1 MPLLSLAH
9 FTVIDADPITLI
21 EAAVAGRYGAIG
33 LRIVAPF
40 PTDHVFPVIGD
51 PGLIRRIKGRLAD
64 TGVKVFDVEAI
75 WLTPQSDVSLLE
87 HALDLAV
94 ELGAGYVL
102 TVGNDPDRERLK
114 TNFARL
120 CAAANV
126 RGLRVMLEFI
136 PYSHI
141 RSLDQAVALLDQV
154 KAANAGVLVDALHLS
169 RSGGHPRDITKYDP
183 ALFSYMHLCGAPAAL
198 PGPDG
203 VRPEA
208 REARLYP
215 GEGGLWLADFIAA
228 FRPATPIAIEAPN
241 ATRNS
246 LPPAERATLAASC
259 LRRLL
264 EGTGAL

>member
-9 FTVIDADPITLI
+9 LTVIDADPITLI
-21 EAAVAGRYGAIG
+21 EAAVAGRYDATG

-64 TGVKVFDVEAI
+64 TGIKVFDVEAI

-94 ELGAGYVL
+94 ELGAGNVL

-120 CAAANV
+120 CAAANL
-126 RGLRVMLEFI
+126 RGMRVMLEFI
-136 PYSHI
+136 PYSQI
-141 RSLDQAVALLDQV
+141 RSLEQAVALLDQV
-154 KAANAGVLVDALHLS
+154 KAANAGVLVVALHLS